1 MRPSRI
7 KAKLKRN
14 EPVLLP
20 MLHLQDPA
28 AFELAS
34 LMGFDGIW
42 LDLEHHGASVET
54 AANLIRAARVG
65 TADVMCR
72 PAKGEFMRLG
82 RILEAGA
89 QGIMYPRCDN
99 AEEARQVVTWSKFAP
114 LGCRGIDSSNADNR
128 YGSMGLVEYIQ
139 AANENTFVCVQIED
153 PTALK
158 HVRAMAKVEG
168 VDVIFLGPGDFSI
181 LAGVPGQYDHA
192 LVQGA
197 IREIAAAAKEAGKH
211 WGMPVNT
218 TQEASRLLEM
228 GARFLYCGSD
238 IFMLRAA
245 FGEMQKQFA
254 SIGFSFERRSP

>member
-28 AFELAS
+28 VFELAS
-34 LMGFDGIW
+34 LVGFDGIW

-99 AEEARQVVTWSKFAP
+99 ADEARQVVTWAKFAP
-114 LGCRGIDSSNADNR
+114 LGSRGIDSSNADNR
-128 YGSMGLVEYIQ
+128 YGAMGLVEYIH
-139 AANENTFVCVQIED
+139 AANDNTFVCVQIED
-153 PTALK
+153 PAALR
-158 HVRAMAKVEG
+158 HVRAMARVEG

-181 LAGVPGQYDHA
+181 LAGVPGQYDHP
-192 LVQGA
+192 LVQNA
-197 IREIAAAAKEAGKH
+197 ICEVAAAAKEAGKH

-218 TQEASRLLEM
+218 PEEASRLMEM

-238 IFMLRAA
+238 ILMLRAA
-245 FGEMQKQFA
+245 FAQMQKQFV
-254 SIGFSFERRSP
+254 SIGFSFERGLP

>member
-20 MLHLQDPA
+20 MLHLQDA
-28 AFELAS
+28 AVFELAS
-34 LMGFDGIW
+34 LMGFDGVW

-54 AANLIRAARVG
+54 ATNLMRAARTG
-65 TADVMCR
+65 AADVMCR

-99 AEEARQVVTWSKFAP
+99 AEEARKVGTWSKFAP

-128 YGSMGLVEYIQ
+128 YGSTGLVEYIR
-139 AANENTFVCVQIED
+139 AANENTFICVQIED
-153 PTALK
+153 PAALK
-158 HVRAMAKVEG
+158 HIRAMAKVDG

-181 LAGVPGQYDHA
+181 LAGVPGQFGHPSIKN
-192 LVQGA
+192 A
-197 IREIAAAAKEAGKH
+197 IHEIAAAAKEAGKH
-211 WGMPVNT
+211 WGMPVNSPE
-218 TQEASRLLEM
+218 EANRLLEL
-228 GARFLYCGSD
+228 GARFLYCGAD
-238 IFMLRAA
+238 ILMLRAA
-245 FGEMQKQFA
+245 FEEMQKQFA
-254 SIGFSFERRSP
+254 RVGFSFDRPVG